1 MADDKKVSSKVES
14 IITSVEE
21 LTVLELADL
30 VHALEEKF
38 GVSASAPMM
47 MAGAAPA
54 AGGAAAPAEEKT
66 EFNVV
71 LTGAGSN
78 KIAVIKAVRELVPT
92 LGLAEAKGV
101 VESAPK
107 AILEGVNKE
116 KAEEAKKKLVEAG
129 ATVELK

>member
-1 MADDKKVSSKVES
+1 MADVSAKVEK
-14 IITSVEE
+14 IITAVEE
-21 LTVLELADL
+21 LSVLELADL

-47 MAGAAPA
+47 VAGGAPA
-54 AGGAAAPAEEKT
+54 AGGDAAPAEEKT

-71 LTGAGSN
+71 LTAAGAN
-78 KIAVIKAVRELVPT
+78 KISVIKAVRELVPS

-107 AILEGVNKE
+107 AVLEGVNKE

-129 ATVELK
+129 ASVELK

>member
-1 MADDKKVSSKVES
+1 MAEGNLSAKVES
-14 IITSVEE
+14 IIKSVEE
-21 LTVLELADL
+21 LSVLELADL

-47 MAGAAPA
+47 MAGGAPA
-54 AGGAAAPAEEKT
+54 AGDAAPVEEKT

-71 LTGAGSN
+71 LSGAGSN
-78 KIAVIKAVRELVPT
+78 KIAVIKAVRELVPS

-107 AILEGVNKE
+107 NILEGVNKE
-116 KAEEAKKKLVEAG
+116 KAEEAKKKLTDAG
-129 ATVELK
+129 ATAELK

>member
-1 MADDKKVSSKVES
+1 MADVSAKVEKV
-14 IITSVEE
+14 IAAVEE
-21 LTVLELADL
+21 LSVLELADL

-54 AGGAAAPAEEKT
+54 AAGDAAPAEEKT

-71 LTGAGSN
+71 LTGAGAN
-78 KIAVIKAVRELVPT
+78 KIAVIKAVRELVPS
-92 LGLAEAKGV
+92 LGLAEAKAV

-107 AILEGVNKE
+107 AVLEGVNKE
-116 KAEEAKKKLVEAG
+116 KAEEAKKKLTEAG